1 MAPYIEK
8 LPDVG
13 NFLNSNSKN
22 TKNQQIDTNDNFIL
36 KTFRNNRI
44 AYLND
49 HRRDQQSFLGVA
61 LNVNEEI
68 IGYGIFLQ
76 IADKNRKNLR
86 ENNPGRNKSYE
97 QDYLLNGLG
106 YLYIPEENDIY
117 DESDVV
123 FEGEFN
129 NHRLE
134 G

>member
-22 TKNQQIDTNDNFIL
+22 TKNQQIETNDNFIL